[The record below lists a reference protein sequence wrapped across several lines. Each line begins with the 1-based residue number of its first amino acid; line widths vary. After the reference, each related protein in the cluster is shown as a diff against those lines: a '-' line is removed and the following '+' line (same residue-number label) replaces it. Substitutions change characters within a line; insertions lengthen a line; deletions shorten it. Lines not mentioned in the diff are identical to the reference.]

1 MEMEKEK
8 EKDVFHKYHSRLA
21 REGWLK
27 AFLCGLGTGLA
38 VLFVAALVTWLF
50 GFEKFWFLAIIV
62 GAVVMAAATFIFY
75 YKKFRPT
82 TAQIAR
88 RIDSS
93 LGLEERMITM
103 LSLQNDESYLAMRQ
117 REDAEARLGGT
128 DRKKIRIRV
137 AAASIAI
144 VCVFGILGIAMSAV
158 TVLSAQG
165 ILPNGPEL
173 FNSPSSPSVSP
184 QEQYFTVKYTAEEGG
199 EIDGKIKQTI
209 LFGSETESVVAV
221 AKDGWMFSGW
231 SDGWDDP
238 SRTDSGVSEDMEI
251 YAEFVKLD
259 DETDDEDPNDKPD
272 DLPLGDESEGSSDG
286 PFDPNQS
293 SGNGGKYE
301 SNNQII
307 DGETYYRDVFQEYY
321 ERAMERLAS
330 GEELSDELRAF
341 IEMYFNIIL

>member
-1 MEMEKEK
+1 M
-8 EKDVFHKYHSRLA
+8 EKDVFRKYYLRLA

-27 AFLCGLGTGLA
+27 AFLCGLGIGLA
-38 VLFVAALVTWLF
+38 VLFIAALVTWLF
-50 GFEKFWFLAIIV
+50 GFEKFWFLAIIAG
-62 GAVVMAAATFIFY
+62 GAVMVAATFIFY

-82 TAQIAR
+82 TVQIAR

-117 REDAEARLGGT
+117 REDAETRLGGT
-128 DRKKIRIRV
+128 DRKQIRIRV
-137 AAASIAI
+137 AAASIAL
-144 VCVFGILGIAMSAV
+144 VCVFGILGIAMSTV

-173 FNSPSSPSVSP
+173 FSSSSPSSVSP

-199 EIDGKIKQTI
+199 EIEGKTEQTI

-221 AKDGWMFSGW
+221 AKDGWMFSRW

-238 SRTDSGVSEDMEI
+238 SRTDSEVSEDMEF
-251 YAEFVKLD
+251 YAEFVKLEEEND
-259 DETDDEDPNDKPD
+259 GEDPSDQPD
-272 DLPLGDESEGSSDG
+272 DLPPGDSEDGDSDW
-286 PFDPNQS
+286 PLPPDPS
-293 SGNGGKYE
+293 SGSGGKYE

-307 DGETYYRDVFQEYY
+307 DGETYYGDVFQECY
-321 ERAMERLAS
+321 EQAMERLAS
-330 GEELSDELRAF
+330 GEELSDELRSF
-341 IEMYFNIIL
+341 IEKYFNIIL